1 MMHRHDYRTGV
12 KKAKKESGGKVGNV
26 EEGGVVNV

>member
-1 MMHRHDYRTGV
+1 MHRHDYRTGV
-12 KKAKKESGGKVGNV
+12 KKARKGSVGRVENV

>member
-1 MMHRHDYRTGV
+1 MHRHGYRAGV
-12 KKAKKESGGKVGNV
+12 KKARKESIGKVGNV